1 VQIKFSNA
9 QIDVVCHRFP
19 NPKTNMTRLLNWMQ
33 IVGLEK
39 QNSLDL
45 YAKKVICAVHF
56 TADCSSPR
64 TKRLNANAYSSLN
77 LPQND
82 VTEHT
87 SVVDDG
93 NDNFISL
100 FI

>member
-1 VQIKFSNA
+1 
-9 QIDVVCHRFP
+9 
-19 NPKTNMTRLLNWMQ
+19 MTRLLNWIQ
-33 IVGLEK
+33 IVGLEE
-39 QNSLDL
+39 QNSLDV

-56 TADCSSPR
+56 TADCSSPG
-64 TKRLNANAYSSLN
+64 TKRLNANAYPSLN
-77 LPQND
+77 LPQKD

-93 NDNFISL
+93 KDNFISL